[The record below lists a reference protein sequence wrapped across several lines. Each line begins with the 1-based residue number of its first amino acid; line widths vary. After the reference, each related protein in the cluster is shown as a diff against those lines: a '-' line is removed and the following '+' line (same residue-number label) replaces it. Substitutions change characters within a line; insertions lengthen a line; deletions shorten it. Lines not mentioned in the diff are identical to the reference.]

1 MRKADGFNVTNLW
14 TEVEPGF
21 IQWWKCSGPC
31 REVEERDGVWVTS
44 MCWEWNFDYKCSGC
58 QLNVFSIVECCMF
71 TMIWF
76 IIICGKCS
84 IIFYQLWLLTLSSVI
99 VDGKKILMT
108 LEDFKTFVACHSCVA
123 QDWLLKDYFW

>member
-1 MRKADGFNVTNLW
+1 MASMLPIRGLASYNNGNVAAHAEKW
-14 TEVEPGF
+14 
-21 IQWWKCSGPC
+21 
-31 REVEERDGVWVTS
+31 RRDGVWVTS

-123 QDWLLKDYFW
+123 